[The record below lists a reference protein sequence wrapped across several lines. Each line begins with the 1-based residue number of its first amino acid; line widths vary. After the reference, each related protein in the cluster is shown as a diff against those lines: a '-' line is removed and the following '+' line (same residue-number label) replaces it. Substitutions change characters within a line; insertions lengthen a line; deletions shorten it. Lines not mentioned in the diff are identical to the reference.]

1 VSALEL
7 RQVDGSESYDLYAEG
22 KRVGVLAWA
31 GRDDDDP
38 EDFQPGWFAE
48 LYGSNMWQ
56 RSTDY
61 DPDIKVTIAVAQQLN
76 EERAEHERKMNRID
90 RARPRT
96 VSIPSGGQP
105 PR

>member
-7 RQVDGSESYDLYAEG
+7 RRDDSGSFDLYAEG
-22 KRVGVLAWA
+22 KRVGSLQFVD
-31 GRDDDDP
+31 RDDEDS
-38 EDFQPGWFAE
+38 EDFQPGWVAE

-56 RSTDY
+56 RATDY

-105 PR
+105 K